1 MESGVWSLARV
12 WTALARE
19 ARPQVASMTCG
30 LAEWWVMDQKVEAI
44 MLCWRVGGH
53 GGGGPLTADLGRAV
67 RLLLMEKFDG
77 SAPSQDVLRALG
89 PACHCLK
96 RGEGQEGFLG
106 NPSVST

>member
-53 GGGGPLTADLGRAV
+53 GGGGPLTADLGRVV
-67 RLLLMEKFDG
+67 RLLLMEKLMAQRQARMCSG
-77 SAPSQDVLRALG
+77 RLGQPSIA
-89 PACHCLK
+89 
-96 RGEGQEGFLG
+96 
-106 NPSVST
+106 